1 MEMVARITE
10 RRVLEPRA
18 KLSFIFLLLLV
29 ITLSSGS
36 AIANSETWVSSYTA
50 AQPTSYQGD
59 PVISGETIAFIA
71 WESNLIRDL
80 NGDGDTSDNLLAYY
94 DIATGSVTYTEEEP
108 HRLIG
113 ESKAISGSI
122 IAYIVY
128 EWNVGQDYNGDG
140 DKYDFI
146 LAYYDI
152 ATDTATYTSEQPF
165 WSFGNSFDISENV
178 ITFLASERSSGRDLN
193 GDGDRYDVVL
203 AYYDIFSGTVTYTR
217 EQPYHIYGNSPT
229 ISEGVIAY
237 IANEIKL
244 ARDLNGDGD
253 MMDDVL
259 AYYDIATGSATYT
272 AEQPYVA
279 GGNCLDISGSII
291 SYITN
296 EYDVGRDLN
305 ADGDTMDNM
314 LAYYDITGGSATY
327 TSEQPYGSNGNR
339 PTLSGGVITFIVSED
354 YLGQDLNADGD
365 AIDNMLAYYD
375 ISTGSATYTTAQP
388 YWSSKNSP
396 DISENVIT
404 FIAKESDLEQDINGD
419 ADTHDNIIAY
429 LTLTVDSDDNDPPGG
444 TEEPPD
450 EDGSTYSVTGLASM
464 TEAFIEDGS
473 IDKRMKSSL
482 LSKLDNAKAS
492 IEKGNMHAAVNQLEA
507 MIKQINAQ
515 RGKKIADAAAD
526 GMIAYTNNLIN
537 GHLDALP

>member
-1 MEMVARITE
+1 MVARITE
-10 RRVLEPRA
+10 RRVLEPNA
-18 KLSFIFLLLLV
+18 KLYFIFLLLLV
-29 ITLSSGS
+29 ITLSSGF
-36 AIANSETWVSSYTA
+36 AIANSETWLSSYTA
-50 AQPTSYQGD
+50 EQPASYQGD
-59 PVISGETIAFIA
+59 PVISGGTIAFIA
-71 WESNLIRDL
+71 WESNLGRDL

-94 DIATGSVTYTEEEP
+94 DIATGSVTYTKEEP
-108 HRLIG
+108 HRLNG

-122 IAYIVY
+122 ITYIVY

-152 ATDTATYTSEQPF
+152 STDTVTYTSEQPF
-165 WSFGNSFDISENV
+165 WSYGNSFDISENI
-178 ITFLASERSSGRDLN
+178 ITFIASERSSGRDLN

-203 AYYDIFSGTVTYTR
+203 AYYDIFSGTVTYTK
-217 EQPYHIYGNSPT
+217 EQPYYIYGNSPT

-244 ARDLNGDGD
+244 ARDSNGDGD
-253 MMDDVL
+253 MMDNVL
-259 AYYDIATGSATYT
+259 AYYDISTGSATYT

-291 SYITN
+291 SYLIN

-305 ADGDTMDNM
+305 ADGDMMDNL
-314 LAYYDITGGSATY
+314 LAYYNISTGSATY

-339 PTLSGGVITFIVSED
+339 PTLSGGVITFIVNED
-354 YLGQDLNADGD
+354 NLGQDLNGDGD
-365 AIDNMLAYYD
+365 TMDNMLAYYD
-375 ISTGSATYTTAQP
+375 IASGSATYTTAQP

-396 DISENVIT
+396 DISGNVIT

-419 ADTHDNIIAY
+419 ADMYDNIIAY
-429 LTLTVDSDDNDPPGG
+429 LTLTLDSDDNDPPGG

-464 TEAFIEDGS
+464 IEAFVEDGS
-473 IDKRMKSSL
+473 IDKRMKNSL
-482 LSKLDNAKAS
+482 LSKTKNAGTS
-492 IEKGNMHAAVNQLEA
+492 VEKGNINAAVNQLEA
-507 MIKQINAQ
+507 MINQVAAQ
-515 RGKKIADAAAD
+515 RGKKISDAAAD
-526 GMIAYTNNLIN
+526 GTTAYVNNLIN
-537 GHLDALP
+537 SHLDELP